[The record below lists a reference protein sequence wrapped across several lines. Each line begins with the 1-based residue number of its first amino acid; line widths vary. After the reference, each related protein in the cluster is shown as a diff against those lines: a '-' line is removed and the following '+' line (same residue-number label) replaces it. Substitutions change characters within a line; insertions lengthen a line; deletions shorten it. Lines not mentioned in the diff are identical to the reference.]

1 MYYIF
6 NRSYILFIKLIN
18 ILMNILKYIYF
29 NYIIYNHKKFN
40 KQIWHANG
48 FEIVIHPLNLP
59 L

>member
-1 MYYIF
+1 
-6 NRSYILFIKLIN
+6 
-18 ILMNILKYIYF
+18 MNILKYIYF
-29 NYIIYNHKKFN
+29 NYIIYNNKKIN